1 MTTSYPKPYL
11 VGNTYY
17 FKYTDRTGVRY
28 KKSTGY
34 KRKSD
39 AQKFIHSFITR
50 MMNGIDPDVTLRVLL
65 KLYQDPDTNPKRNQA
80 SVTAS
85 NYSERY
91 AKHTATHAKDLE
103 DVLQKRVKVLLD
115 KPMSDVIRL
124 ELKDA
129 AILIVKEYGLC
140 NKSVKLYKLLKSIFA
155 QAADDGIIGVSPSQG
170 LPDIK
175 YKTATRKSLPAAD
188 IQLVLNTPHVFPNE
202 KARRL
207 FTIFATTGLRR
218 SELLALN
225 PDQLKGNI
233 LVVDRAYKDDSLK
246 IIGSPK
252 WDKIRVI
259 PLCDIAFKAIKES
272 FAENPDSDEPLRVN
286 SRMLSIWFNTIRTH
300 ALQLK
305 VERPEAWKELTPHVL
320 RHSLNTNL
328 RLAGVFDILVSEYM
342 SWEHQGLNAVQEGY
356 THVYAENLKPV
367 AECIDRM
374 YGRIEKLVEEMV

>member
-11 VGNTYY
+11 VGKTYY

-39 AQKFIHSFITR
+39 AQKFIHSFITQ

-85 NYSERY
+85 NYSELY

-129 AILIVKEYGLC
+129 AIFIVKEYGLC

-175 YKTATRKSLPAAD
+175 YKTATRKSLPATD

-233 LVVDRAYKDDSLK
+233 LVVDRA
-246 IIGSPK
+246 
-252 WDKIRVI
+252 
-259 PLCDIAFKAIKES
+259 
-272 FAENPDSDEPLRVN
+272 
-286 SRMLSIWFNTIRTH
+286 
-300 ALQLK
+300 
-305 VERPEAWKELTPHVL
+305 
-320 RHSLNTNL
+320 
-328 RLAGVFDILVSEYM
+328 
-342 SWEHQGLNAVQEGY
+342 
-356 THVYAENLKPV
+356 
-367 AECIDRM
+367 
-374 YGRIEKLVEEMV
+374 